1 MVLDQEIHKWKPFQ
15 RALRSPESELFEE
28 MLDMSRL
35 YASAAGMALRPVV
48 LESML
53 MSILLAHHKMITDLQ
68 RKLKDHVDPEPLR
81 KDDLRRFAQAEPTET
96 RDD

>member
-1 MVLDQEIHKWKPFQ
+1 MVLDQEIHKWKSFQ
-15 RALRSPESELFEE
+15 RALRSPESELFED

-35 YASAAGMALRPVV
+35 YASAAGMALRPVI

-68 RKLKDHVDPEPLR
+68 RKLKDHVDPEPLG
-81 KDDLRRFAQAEPTET
+81 KDDLRHFAQAEPTEM